1 MNLISWTTRPVIITE
16 NTINYIPVNLIEES
30 IANTLKP
37 IINKMKKLPVGLPY
51 RDARLFF
58 FDFLKDK
65 HPDVIPTEFK
75 TRFETRKPEAKHV
88 NQLVGHLVIENPGL
102 FETIGE
108 ELEAYAKEPVP
119 GGMDRVSQFLNIA
132 ATLRQGKGVR
142 PKKAEGYVVKDYS
155 KLTAQ
160 EIADTTTD
168 AIERIKKQRDTDD
181 DIPDE
186 KLLLLHLLGIIDRVI
201 SQLRE
206 EDISNEA
213 LNNVSDAVAKINSL
227 SQFEKF
233 LDYIANMEEYSI
245 IHQYLVDVFRIF
257 RNSLTGMPDR
267 TAVEDEEGN
276 IYDDMRYDS
285 REYPANSRDEFDDE
299 DLSELSV
306 LTPDQYERAMMTV
319 DGFNPDEWGFSR
331 IQDIYFKIRA
341 GGENEEG
348 CSGRR
353 ASNREEAEE
362 IKMSP
367 YEMNNYLATQERN
380 RVQHLYAQQRR
391 HTHGY

>member
-1 MNLISWTTRPVIITE
+1 MNLISWTTRPVFITE
-16 NTINYIPVNLIEES
+16 STINYIPVNLIEES
-30 IANTLKP
+30 IAKTLKP
-37 IINKMKKLPVGLPY
+37 VMNKMQKLNIGLPY

-58 FDFLKDK
+58 FNFLKDK
-65 HPDVIPTEFK
+65 YPDVIPAG
-75 TRFETRKPEAKHV
+75 FETRKPSAKDV
-88 NQLVGHLVIENPGL
+88 NAIVGTIAIERP
-102 FETIGE
+102 
-108 ELEAYAKEPVP
+108 ELLDAVGTEFEAYSKETVP

-160 EIADTTTD
+160 EIADATTD
-168 AIERIKKQRDTDD
+168 AIERTKRQRDTDD
-181 DIPDE
+181 DVSDE
-186 KLLLLHLLGIIDRVI
+186 KLLLRTAAGVVI

-206 EDISNEA
+206 EDIPDEA
-213 LNNVSDAVAKINSL
+213 LDNVSDAVAKINSL

-233 LDYIANMEEYSI
+233 LDYIANMEEYSV
-245 IHQYLVDVFRIF
+245 IHQYLVDVVKIVKS
-257 RNSLTGMPDR
+257 NLTGMPDR

-276 IYDDMRYDS
+276 IYDNMRYDS

-299 DLSELSV
+299 DLSELSI

-319 DGFNPDEWGFSR
+319 DGFNPDEWGFSK

-353 ASNREEAEE
+353 ASKREEAEE
-362 IKMSP
+362 VKMSP
-367 YEMNNYLATQERN
+367 YEMNNYLAAQERN

-391 HTHGY
+391 YTHGY